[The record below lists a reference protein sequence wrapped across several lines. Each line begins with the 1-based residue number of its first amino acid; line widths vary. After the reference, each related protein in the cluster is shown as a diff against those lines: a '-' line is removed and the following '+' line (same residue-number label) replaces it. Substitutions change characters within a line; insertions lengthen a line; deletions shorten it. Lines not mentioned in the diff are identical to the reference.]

1 IETSDRQKLL
11 HILLPLKSSFDIDL
25 IKVFD
30 GEGDVLISLRSA
42 AVSSADIHDSDVIE
56 LAENGLEMTSLLVNE
71 KTPPL
76 MVKTLSI
83 DSSQGDDIGSILVG
97 YALTPEV
104 LTEIRG
110 AREQQIV
117 LFQNF
122 DAIATTL
129 PSEDEAAISSSA
141 AWSKRSSAVE
151 KVSVNSAPYFSQDI
165 ALPQIADD
173 QFKAVVL
180 TPLSDLQRSQAR
192 MWLLVSSFGMAG
204 GVAMI
209 AMGLFV
215 TKRITKRITTLTQT
229 TQRLA
234 EGDLSVCLPVSGN
247 DELTTLAAGFN
258 NMAGQL
264 KHRDAHIKKQ
274 VEELESLVEKLRQMP
289 QQVHAEKM
297 TGLAQMVAGVAHEI
311 NNPVGFIYSNIT
323 PAQGHTRDL
332 LYLIELYRKHFP
344 EPPKEIQEEEE
355 EIDIDFISTDLHDI
369 LESMKS
375 GADRIREIV
384 LSLRNFSRKDESAMK
399 TVDVNDGLNST
410 LLILSHRLKAQSG
423 FPAIEIIQDYGN
435 LPPVCCFAGEINQVF
450 MNVISNA
457 IDAIRGEMTVDL
469 AEGVSS
475 EDARPIDISDL
486 SPQIRIQTDTVDS
499 DSVAIRISNSGSFI
513 PEDIQDKVFDPFF
526 TTKAVGK
533 GTGLGLSISYQI
545 VTEKHGGKIW
555 CDSNPSLGTEF
566 VIQLPI
572 AL

>member
-1 IETSDRQKLL
+1 
-11 HILLPLKSSFDIDL
+11 
-25 IKVFD
+25 
-30 GEGDVLISLRSA
+30 
-42 AVSSADIHDSDVIE
+42 
-56 LAENGLEMTSLLVNE
+56 
-71 KTPPL
+71 
-76 MVKTLSI
+76 
-83 DSSQGDDIGSILVG
+83 
-97 YALTPEV
+97 
-104 LTEIRG
+104 
-110 AREQQIV
+110 
-117 LFQNF
+117 
-122 DAIATTL
+122 
-129 PSEDEAAISSSA
+129 
-141 AWSKRSSAVE
+141 
-151 KVSVNSAPYFSQDI
+151 
-165 ALPQIADD
+165 
-173 QFKAVVL
+173 
-180 TPLSDLQRSQAR
+180 
-192 MWLLVSSFGMAG
+192 
-204 GVAMI
+204 
-209 AMGLFV
+209 
-215 TKRITKRITTLTQT
+215 
-229 TQRLA
+229 
-234 EGDLSVCLPVSGN
+234 
-247 DELTTLAAGFN
+247 
-258 NMAGQL
+258 MAGQL